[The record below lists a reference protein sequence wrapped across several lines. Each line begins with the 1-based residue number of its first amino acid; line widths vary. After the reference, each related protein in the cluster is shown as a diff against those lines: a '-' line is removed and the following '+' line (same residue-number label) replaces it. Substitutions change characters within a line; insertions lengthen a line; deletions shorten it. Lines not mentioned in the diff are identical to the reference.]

1 MYCLLH
7 QSTWEVGCWH
17 ASLLLC
23 VQMLL
28 SCCKL
33 SVWSEVQT
41 CMWPSWCHCHPL
53 SLASVKSRL
62 VLPFWHRLTRV
73 VPEKGPLNGCVCV
86 RACVPNVPDLMHCC
100 WQKVKSQIYAEYKKL
115 KSDSNYA
122 NDRRV
127 CEYLHRKLSHIKHV
141 VLQYDQA
148 KLGHWRRMFTRMLVS
163 VQQLI
168 CQIPFKSEFVPESWD
183 QIFKTYWDDFKKN
196 LGKWPNL

>member
-1 MYCLLH
+1 MCANAAVLLQVICLEWGADLH
-7 QSTWEVGCWH
+7 VAQLMPLPPTV
-17 ASLLLC
+17 
-23 VQMLL
+23 
-28 SCCKL
+28 SCFSKI
-33 SVWSEVQT
+33 QIGFT
-41 CMWPSWCHCHPL
+41 F
-53 SLASVKSRL
+53 LAPAHSGSPGKRAV
-62 VLPFWHRLTRV
+62 TRM
-73 VPEKGPLNGCVCV
+73 CVCV